1 MSAAWRRS
9 LNLHRL
15 PHLLMDRFDRI
26 FQLNNI
32 LQNSRRPVSHKRLEE
47 QLECSRATV
56 TRTIEDLRDRL
67 NAPLEYDR
75 KANGYFYNQQI
86 DQMFELPGLWFN
98 ASEIS
103 ALLGVQQLLA
113 NLQPGLLD
121 HYLDPLRQRIDTIL
135 QHEHASSDNI
145 INRIRILRMAARPA
159 GECFQIVTHALAQ
172 RKQLSMEYYGRTD
185 DVITQRKISPQR
197 LINYRD
203 NWYLDAWCHLRGALR
218 SFALDAIQSAQIAAA
233 NAKEISDEQLD
244 EYYTSAYGIF
254 SGKADK
260 QAVLRFVPECARWIS
275 NEQWHPDQQGCHLE
289 DGSYELRIPYCN
301 ASELIMD
308 ILKYGADVEVM
319 SPNELRQQV
328 IDRLQTA
335 LALY

>member
-1 MSAAWRRS
+1 
-9 LNLHRL
+9 
-15 PHLLMDRFDRI
+15 MDRFDRI

-32 LQNSRRPVSHKRLEE
+32 LQNSRHPVSHKRLEE

-75 KANGYFYNQQI
+75 KANGYFYSHQL

-98 ASEIS
+98 ASEVN
-103 ALLGVQQLLA
+103 ALLGVQQLLT

-121 HYLDPLRQRIDTIL
+121 NYLDPLRQRIDTIL

-159 GECFQIVTHALAQ
+159 GEYFQMVTNALAQ
-172 RKQLSMEYYGRTD
+172 RRQLSIEYHGRGNNT
-185 DVITQRKISPQR
+185 ITQRKISPQR

-218 SFALDAIQSAQIAAA
+218 SFALDAIQSAQIVTAAA
-233 NAKEISDEQLD
+233 KEVGDKQLD

-260 QAVLRFVPECARWIS
+260 QAILHFVPECARWVS
-275 NEQWHPDQQGCHLE
+275 NEQWHPDQQRCYLE
-289 DGSYELRIPYCN
+289 DGSYELCIPYNN

-308 ILKYGADVEVM
+308 ILKYGADVKVIA
-319 SPNELRQQV
+319 PNELRQQV
-328 IDRLQTA
+328 MDRLQA
-335 LALY
+335 AAKLY

>member
-1 MSAAWRRS
+1 
-9 LNLHRL
+9 
-15 PHLLMDRFDRI
+15 MDRFDRI
-26 FQLNNI
+26 FRLNNI

-86 DQMFELPGLWFN
+86 ESMFELPGLWFN
-98 ASEIS
+98 ASEIH

-113 NLQPGLLD
+113 NVQPGLLD
-121 HYLDPLRQRIDTIL
+121 HYLDPLRQRIDAML

-159 GECFQIVTHALAQ
+159 GEHFQVVASALAQ
-172 RKQLSMEYYGRTD
+172 RKQLSIEYHGRGNNR
-185 DVITQRKISPQR
+185 VTQREVSPQR

-218 SFALDAIQSAQIAAA
+218 SFALDAIQSAQITAAD
-233 NAKEISDEQLD
+233 AKDFTDEQLD
-244 EYYTSAYGIF
+244 SHYASAYGIF

-260 QAVLRFVPECARWIS
+260 QALLRFVPECARWVS
-275 NEQWHPDQQGCHLE
+275 HEEWHPGQQGCFLE
-289 DGSYELRIPYCN
+289 DGSYELSIPYHN
-301 ASELIMD
+301 ASELLMD
-308 ILKYGADVEVM
+308 ILKYGADVEAIA
-319 SPNELRQQV
+319 PDELRQQV
-328 IDRLQTA
+328 KQCLQAA
-335 LALY
+335 LGLY